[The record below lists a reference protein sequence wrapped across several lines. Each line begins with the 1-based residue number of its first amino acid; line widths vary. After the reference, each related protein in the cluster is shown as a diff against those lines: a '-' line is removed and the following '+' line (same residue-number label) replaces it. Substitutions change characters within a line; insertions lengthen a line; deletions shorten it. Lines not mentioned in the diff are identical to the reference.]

1 MVRRRGLT
9 CKRIRV
15 WPGDINWSSAHLT
28 ANVLLLPFLTA
39 TAVTVG
45 GAIVTLSFTSSISKI
60 SIETDIK
67 VNQGLHKMK
76 NKKKEGEEETQ
87 GDLRFQGSKVFNGPN

>member
-1 MVRRRGLT
+1 L
-9 CKRIRV
+9 KQ
-15 WPGDINWSSAHLT
+15 
-28 ANVLLLPFLTA
+28 
-39 TAVTVG
+39 
-45 GAIVTLSFTSSISKI
+45 
-60 SIETDIK
+60 TDIK